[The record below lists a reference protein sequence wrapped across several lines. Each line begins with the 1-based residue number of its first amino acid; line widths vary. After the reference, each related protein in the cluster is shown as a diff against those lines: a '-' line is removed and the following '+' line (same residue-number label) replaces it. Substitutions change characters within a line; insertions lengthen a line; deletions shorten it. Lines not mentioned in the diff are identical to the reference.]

1 MVSGDGIDDFEVLD
15 LMAALVERSLVVA
28 DTRGMQGRY
37 RMLETIRRYAA
48 DRLETDADADK
59 WRQRHATWCLEVCV
73 LPPEFTDGYRAI
85 TDEILA
91 MFDREQD
98 NLRAGF
104 DWLVARGD
112 AEQALKMIAS
122 LGWFW
127 YIRGYWIEGTDRA
140 LAALDL
146 PAPVPDLVRARALTA
161 IAILAFRRGLDSS
174 MSPLAEEVLALDRR
188 LGDPGPDRLLDD
200 DLGTRLHRT
209 RGLREGV
216 RPRRGGLPH
225 GHRGGGNAGSGCV
238 TAAHG

>member
-1 MVSGDGIDDFEVLD
+1 MVRGLEGIPLAIELAAARASVLTPGQIADRLDDTFRLLRAASPAVEPRHRTLEATIEWSYELLTPPEQLLLQRLSVFVGGCTLEACERVVSGDGIDDFEVLD

-59 WRQRHATWCLEVCV
+59 WRHRHATWCLEVCV

-127 YIRGYWIEGTDRA
+127 YIRGTGSREQTGPW
-140 LAALDL
+140 
-146 PAPVPDLVRARALTA
+146 
-161 IAILAFRRGLDSS
+161 RRSTCRHR
-174 MSPLAEEVLALDRR
+174 SP
-188 LGDPGPDRLLDD
+188 
-200 DLGTRLHRT
+200 TW
-209 RGLREGV
+209 
-216 RPRRGGLPH
+216 
-225 GHRGGGNAGSGCV
+225 
-238 TAAHG
+238 